1 VGENNTAKLKLVSLL
16 LEAGADVTLKMAID
30 GADVGDGLGLDFDT
44 ILGYYTSAMDANA
57 EVVKM
62 LLDAGADPNGQ
73 DTLFGAAPL
82 HNVALPSGDEV
93 VKLGKLLLEYG
104 ADPLLT
110 NKGGEIPL
118 DFAKELSKN
127 QDLIDLLT
135 EATEKALKSSA

>member
-1 VGENNTAKLKLVSLL
+1 
-16 LEAGADVTLKMAID
+16 M
-30 GADVGDGLGLDFDT
+30 
-44 ILGYYTSAMDANA
+44 GYYTGYIHARAD
-57 EVVKM
+57 VVKI

-135 EATEKALKSSA
+135 EATEKALKSSARL